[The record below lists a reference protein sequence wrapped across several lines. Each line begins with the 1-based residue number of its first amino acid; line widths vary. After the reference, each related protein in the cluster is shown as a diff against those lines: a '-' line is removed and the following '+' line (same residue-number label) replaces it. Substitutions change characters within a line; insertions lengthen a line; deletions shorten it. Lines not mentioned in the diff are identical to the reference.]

1 MNQSPSGL
9 GEYIR
14 LINSDF
20 SSFNII
26 DYEGS
31 NYVTEFSINLFMEE
45 NNIQNKDDVVKA
57 LAEANGI
64 KTLTVLDESVVDHD
78 LMIVRDVMTIYESLN
93 PLEVAKAA
101 KGVGLLRSGM
111 DAMASLI
118 DKEEFK
124 DSQVSKVQKKIEHCN
139 AILDKI
145 AEEKKKIREGTSND
159 HLKFSAMFAFNI
171 AKNLFMIFIAPKI
184 IMSASSKIS
193 KMPAAVSK
201 LLKFFFGEGK
211 AASELTKAQK
221 AKDVALKGIQ
231 LVNDIPGDLKGLY
244 LSFADYD
251 KLLTSYENKIKDM
264 KKSFTR
270 QKATLEHS
278 KGMTSSMV
286 ASFVTEDTN
295 SPEAVEVH
303 FQTPE
308 ELKVKD
314 HTPEVVHDDT
324 SPAEVETQTPGQE
337 DIPVTEELPGDTSD
351 AAQMEL
357 PKPDVEV
364 PAQELPPVDMNAPE
378 APAPVK
384 YDTAEFSP
392 VDAIRQAHCDP
403 LNVPIAKYGNK
414 YYIDHQDLKCY
425 MDSCENKPTYEA
437 ALETI
442 INAHE
447 DTNLC
452 LENIR
457 VVMGK
462 SDISRLD
469 EETKLTMEQSS
480 VQFEVY

>member
-20 SSFNII
+20 NSFNII
-26 DYEGS
+26 GYGDS
-31 NYVTEFSINLFMEE
+31 NYVTESSVTFFMEE
-45 NNIQNKDDVVKA
+45 NNIQNSDVVIKA
-57 LAEANGI
+57 IEESRGI
-64 KTLTVLDESVVDHD
+64 KNLAMLDESVTDHD
-78 LMIVRDVMTIYESLN
+78 LLIMKDVMTIYESLN

-101 KGVGLLRSGM
+101 KGVGFLRSGM
-111 DAMASLI
+111 DAMVSLVN
-118 DKEEFK
+118 KKEFK
-124 DSQVSKVQKKIEHCN
+124 DSQIEKVQKKIEHCD
-139 AILDKI
+139 AVLDKI
-145 AEEKKKIREGTSND
+145 AEEKQKIREGTSND
-159 HLKFSAMFAFNI
+159 HLKFSAMFFANI

-184 IMSASSKIS
+184 VTSISSKIELPNAIS
-193 KMPAAVSK
+193 KM
-201 LLKFFFGEGK
+201 LKFVFGEKGK
-211 AASELTKAQK
+211 AFKELKKGEKIMTVARIGSQVSDSLP
-221 AKDVALKGIQ
+221 DV
-231 LVNDIPGDLKGLY
+231 KGLY
-244 LSFADYD
+244 LSFADYK
-251 KLLTSYENKIKDM
+251 KLLTDYEVKIKDM
-264 KKSFTR
+264 KRSFTR

-278 KGMTSSMV
+278 KGMASSMV

-324 SPAEVETQTPGQE
+324 IPAEVKEAPA
-337 DIPVTEELPGDTSD
+337 SD
-351 AAQMEL
+351 ADISNMEI
-357 PKPDVEV
+357 PKPEVEV
-364 PAQELPPVDMNAPE
+364 PVQDAPEAEEEPEVPTQELPPEDF
-378 APAPVK
+378 VK

-403 LNVPIAKYGNK
+403 RNVPIAKHGNK

-425 MDSCENKPTYEA
+425 MDSCDQKVYEA

-442 INAHE
+442 IKAYE

-457 VVMGK
+457 IVMGK
-462 SDISRLD
+462 ADISRLD
-469 EETKLTMEQSS
+469 EETKLSMEQSP